1 MTLRGLT
8 VKSSGIYRC
17 EVSAEA
23 PSFDS
28 VQAEGRMTI
37 VRKLNRNLFCP
48 SRFKVIVEC
57 GQDQV
62 LHNKRRTRPCQLT
75 ANMYLLTMRYLSW
88 NGLDPEF
95 VKERTCLIIFKSVIC
110 SSTLPHYYMPSN
122 NVYQTVCLSF
132 CLLIAMTP
140 LNLFT
145 PWSCTVAG
153 PLHFRRYD
161 RKEAAEL

>member
-1 MTLRGLT
+1 MCTG
-8 VKSSGIYRC
+8 
-17 EVSAEA
+17 
-23 PSFDS
+23 PS
-28 VQAEGRMTI
+28 
-37 VRKLNRNLFCP
+37 
-48 SRFKVIVEC
+48 
-57 GQDQV
+57 
-62 LHNKRRTRPCQLT
+62 LHNKRKTRPCQLT
-75 ANMYLLTMRYLSW
+75 ASMYLLTMRYLSW

-153 PLHFRRYD
+153 PLHCRRYD
-161 RKEAAEL
+161 RKEAAELWWQSNFNYYYYCYYYMQFHIHHRTTHDDELFRVDIRSHILVQALPIVRSWCGDT